1 MFYHQRFSVGS
12 VDVRLV
18 GGELPNVGRVEVYF
32 NNQWGTVCRNGW
44 SNQDAKVICRQLG
57 YPEGNHQSLVNG
69 IEYGYYGEGTGEIW
83 LDDVDCTGTENSITE
98 CSHNGWANH
107 GCDHHEDAG
116 VVCLTGKLFMIIHLA
131 LIINK
136 NILCHQ

>member
-1 MFYHQRFSVGS
+1 M
-12 VDVRLV
+12 
-18 GGELPNVGRVEVYF
+18 YF

-107 GCDHHEDAG
+107 DCGHNEDPG
-116 VVCLTGKLFMIIHLA
+116 VVCLTGIAIYINSNPNPQYGSKLGNLYYKHMYHNCCFSKCR
-131 LIINK
+131 K
-136 NILCHQ
+136 NIDNYL